1 MFYNQELILK
11 YLKLLIIGIVL
22 IFAVDSMVNGNL
34 INNGKIYEYLFVDIL
49 SLCFIFVM
57 SIIYESIFKKR
68 YRQEFDLKTY
78 FISSA
83 VFILIC
89 VQLYKQKNILPEI
102 THQEYI
108 HAGIVIFFLAVGLFY
123 IFKKNQDIQ
132 RKEQNIL
139 ESSND
144 ENINIIK
151 ITPSK
156 KRTVEIFLGFDNGIT
171 VVFFDFVY
179 RLIRSMLLL

>member
-1 MFYNQELILK
+1 MFYNQKLILK

-22 IFAVDSMVNGNL
+22 IFAVDSMINGNL

-68 YRQEFDLKTY
+68 YRQEFDLKPY

-89 VQLYKQKNILPEI
+89 VQIYKQKHFTRNNTPGIYICRYSNIFSCSW
-102 THQEYI
+102 
-108 HAGIVIFFLAVGLFY
+108 IVLHI
-123 IFKKNQDIQ
+123 
-132 RKEQNIL
+132 
-139 ESSND
+139 
-144 ENINIIK
+144 
-151 ITPSK
+151 
-156 KRTVEIFLGFDNGIT
+156 
-171 VVFFDFVY
+171 
-179 RLIRSMLLL
+179 